1 MSTSDAAVNGEPVEF
16 TYENNTLTWTRERQ
30 GTNEGVEHKGTIL
43 ESDVLA
49 IIPTSTTSP
58 AYTVYTLPR
67 LSTPDNTALPVPDVS
82 FHTTQ
87 LISAPSAF
95 ISSHL
100 LSSPAPPHL
109 SLPAD
114 DIYVIIS
121 SKSGTGKAAA
131 FFEGVLKPALKVL
144 GLGEDGYQVLLTTS
158 NESITELA
166 EGTLREKAG
175 RGVRQ
180 TVILLSG
187 DGGVVE
193 LLNGVVG
200 AEGSG

>member
-1 MSTSDAAVNGEPVEF
+1 MSTSNAAVNGEPVEF
-16 TYENNTLTWTRERQ
+16 TYGNNTLTWTKRQ

-87 LISAPSAF
+87 LISAPPAF

-100 LSSPAPPHL
+100 LSSSTPHL

-114 DIYVIIS
+114 DIYVVIS
-121 SKSGTGKAAA
+121 SKSGTGKAGA
-131 FFEGVLKPALKVL
+131 FFEDVLKPALKVL
-144 GLGEDGYQVLLTTS
+144 GLGEDGYQVVLTTS
-158 NESITELA
+158 HESITELA

-193 LLNGVVG
+193 LLNGIVG
-200 AEGSG
+200 AEGSR